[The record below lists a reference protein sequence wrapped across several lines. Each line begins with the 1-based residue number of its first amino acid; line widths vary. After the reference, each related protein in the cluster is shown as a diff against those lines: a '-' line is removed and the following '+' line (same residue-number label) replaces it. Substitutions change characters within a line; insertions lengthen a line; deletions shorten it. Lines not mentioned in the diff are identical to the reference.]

1 MLNSKLMS
9 DLRKMITKHFGGVSG
24 CARELGVTRQTV
36 MNWTVKN
43 PRGMLKYAPEIV
55 SRKDLTWTQLSAEV
69 MYAEGLLNDET
80 ST

>member
-55 SRKDLTWTQLSAEV
+55 STKGLDMDAVISRGYVCRRLAER
-69 MYAEGLLNDET
+69 
-80 ST
+80 